1 MIRIM
6 ASCHSFSASV
16 PFSKDRERADDRR
29 ALDPLQGEVPVE
41 GVCPIGDY
49 QVITTGRQKPA

>member
-6 ASCHSFSASV
+6 ASCHSVSPSD

-29 ALDPLQGEVPVE
+29 ALDPLQGRCLWN
-41 GVCPIGDY
+41 VCVLL
-49 QVITTGRQKPA
+49 VIIE